1 MKLDIEMFNEKQFLE
16 TRKEAI
22 LKVFES
28 EEFLKNPE
36 GFYLRPFPKKLQNDK
51 DFLIECLKK
60 SNYSYKVYSQASDKV
75 INNKEYALLLSSKV
89 DLPIISY
96 EMQKDFDVINASIN
110 HHLEV
115 LESGKGSLLNFNQ
128 LAEKLS
134 DLKDFYGLGS
144 LNDDTIERVEAVSN
158 KEFIEGAENLDY
170 VKNFI
175 EKAKT
180 YKFMIRKGR
189 GSYEEGK
196 SRVLEE
202 IAEKFRVP
210 VVSVELDDTYSFG
223 NLNDKLFEDIKK
235 VINDNYSL
243 ETFDDILKDIDNCQY
258 NISGYKCISETNLEL
273 LKEISDSDKITIK
286 FKKNLDKVLEDIEVA
301 KNTSL
306 LKIDDDVEKV
316 AASEKEEKVKEVSNK
331 DLEGP
336 WGYNRTETLKKISEE
351 LDVPLMEL

>member
-1 MKLDIEMFNEKQFLE
+1 MKTDIEMFDKKQL
-16 TRKEAI
+16 
-22 LKVFES
+22 S
-28 EEFLKNPE
+28 EE
-36 GFYLRPFPKKLQNDK
+36 
-51 DFLIECLKK
+51 
-60 SNYSYKVYSQASDKV
+60 
-75 INNKEYALLLSSKV
+75 
-89 DLPIISY
+89 
-96 EMQKDFDVINASIN
+96 
-110 HHLEV
+110 
-115 LESGKGSLLNFNQ
+115 
-128 LAEKLS
+128 
-134 DLKDFYGLGS
+134 
-144 LNDDTIERVEAVSN
+144 
-158 KEFIEGAENLDY
+158 
-170 VKNFI
+170 
-175 EKAKT
+175 AKT
-180 YKFMIRKGR
+180 YKFMTEKGR

-196 SRVLEE
+196 SKVLEE

-306 LKIDDDVEKV
+306 LKIDDNVEKV
-316 AASEKEEKVKEVSNK
+316 AAFEKEEKAKEVSNK
-331 DLEGP
+331 DLVGP